1 MKKVNLVSDISMNE
15 NIIRILYIYLQGFA
29 FISFDSILDGFQVIS
44 KRKLKSNNQ
53 DNYERLQKSL
63 SKVKEWEKENRKPKN
78 DITSDR

>member
-1 MKKVNLVSDISMNE
+1 MKK
-15 NIIRILYIYLQGFA
+15 IRYNYLQGFT

-78 DITSDR
+78 DINSER

>member
-1 MKKVNLVSDISMNE
+1 MKKVNEVFDISTNE
-15 NIIRILYIYLQGFA
+15 VLILYNYLQEFA
-29 FISFDSILDGFQVIS
+29 IIFFGSILDGFQVIS

>member
-1 MKKVNLVSDISMNE
+1 MKKVNEVFDISMNQVLKSF
-15 NIIRILYIYLQGFA
+15 ITIYKDLHLSLLG
-29 FISFDSILDGFQVIS
+29 SILDGFQVIS

-78 DITSDR
+78 DITSER

>member
-1 MKKVNLVSDISMNE
+1 MKKVNEVFDISMNE
-15 NIIRILYIYLQGFA
+15 VIRILSDYLQGFA

-78 DITSDR
+78 DITSER

>member
-1 MKKVNLVSDISMNE
+1 MARPNNNLFYYAFV
-15 NIIRILYIYLQGFA
+15 LYVMA
-29 FISFDSILDGFQVIS
+29 FVSFDSFLDGFLVIS

-78 DITSDR
+78 DITSER

>member
-1 MKKVNLVSDISMNE
+1 MKKVNEVFDISTNE
-15 NIIRILYIYLQGFA
+15 VNSSLIFNWFA
-29 FISFDSILDGFQVIS
+29 FIHFDSILDGFQVIS

-78 DITSDR
+78 DITSER